1 MNNLISVITIIT
13 ALTITSCGGGGQSG
27 DKTPIDNKYAG
38 IWYDDENDTYLKILD
53 SGVASLYIC
62 TLHEGYQENPG
73 IYAEVINDELNVTEE
88 QSSYVYSLQIQNQ
101 NLLLSSTN
109 VSLALTMVDSIPT
122 ICENDAI
129 EIVYLSP
136 LEVYEGELTTFIVNY
151 EYRLTSAEN
160 GEIGVG
166 FTSDASGAYLISEE
180 NTLDVDSTG
189 SASGSFTLSHTPMS
203 FGNGTLLYLHINMS
217 PIDQEADY
225 SPYASSE
232 IAIDILANDDS

>member
-13 ALTITSCGGGGQSG
+13 ALTITSCGGGGQNG
-27 DKTPIDNKYAG
+27 DKLPVDNKYVG
-38 IWYDDENDTYLKILD
+38 IWYDDGNDTYLKILD

-62 TLHEGYQENPG
+62 TLHEGYQENSG

-88 QSSYVYSLQIQNQ
+88 QSSHVYSLQIQNQ

-109 VSLALTMVDSIPT
+109 VSLALTMADSIPT

-151 EYRLTSAEN
+151 EYRLTSALAQSPLLAGSWPKQLANLEMSWL
-160 GEIGVG
+160 V
-166 FTSDASGAYLISEE
+166 TMASPSRSASC
-180 NTLDVDSTG
+180 G
-189 SASGSFTLSHTPMS
+189 SAKTRG
-203 FGNGTLLYLHINMS
+203 G
-217 PIDQEADY
+217 EAN
-225 SPYASSE
+225 ARAKNNE
-232 IAIDILANDDS
+232 G